1 MDKKIVLQDGV
12 TFSYDNDGVVR
23 DMSIHDGVEEVEL
36 YMDVAMEDTRK
47 CFPDVKKLIVG
58 SGVSMIDI
66 PNSLFP
72 NVRSVESMSTCF
84 QSGPYLV
91 RQFDLKNTFY
101 RDENDVIDLNNVY
114 AISAYA
120 FNGCKSLKI
129 KNTDVKSLKVKNTDV
144 FSNRSYTSIN
154 KNAFTGSG
162 LMAQPFVHG
171 VKMAGN
177 IVIAIDETADEV
189 VIPDETRNGI
199 IFLYGIPLHKIKK
212 MVIHSEHTLSRI
224 CRESGLPQNVVLK
237 TNEYVIPGDIVALTH
252 KSSGSSYIHHFSIE
266 SPDYKEVDGVIYTS
280 DMQSLV
286 SCSIDADDVTIPEG
300 VTQIVCHAF
309 SKSHLKSVRLP
320 DSLSD
325 IQRGAFEGCKMLE
338 KVDFGKG
345 LTDIGIDVFRG
356 CESLKSVV
364 LPPQI
369 KLIKQ
374 NAFMNSGLESIVL
387 NNGLEGINTCAF
399 FGTDIKRLCLPE
411 SIKNV
416 ETWFVNDTIESVSSP
431 IFHRN
436 IVSSISVPGSY
447 RKPDTCVKLEI
458 SGKYAYLPKCIKPGM
473 YREMQSRV
481 EAFFTDPTTE
491 SCTFWDCA
499 YSAKGKENLAFW
511 EYKEF
516 NDEYAK
522 AYIKKNSKRFI
533 KRLLDEGDEERAV
546 DFLKTGFVSK
556 ITLKTLLP
564 IAKEKE
570 QTTVQSYILEQMN
583 SRGIAKEN
591 LYL

>member
-1 MDKKIVLQDGV
+1 MDKKIVLQ
-12 TFSYDNDGVVR
+12 NGVVFTY
-23 DMSIHDGVEEVEL
+23 DSDDDSDIVHDLNIPDGVEEVEL
-36 YMDVAMEDTRK
+36 CMDVAMEDTQK

-58 SGVSMIDI
+58 KGVSMIDI

-91 RQFDLKNTFY
+91 RKFNLTNTFY

-114 AISAYA
+114 TISAYA
-120 FNGCKSLKI
+120 FNGCKSLK
-129 KNTDVKSLKVKNTDV
+129 VKSTNALLNYQSISKNV
-144 FSNRSYTSIN
+144 F
-154 KNAFTGSG
+154 AGSS
-162 LMAQPFVHG
+162 LMAQPFVNG

-189 VIPDETRNGI
+189 VIPDESSNRI
-199 IFLYGIPLHKIKK
+199 IFLYDIPLYKIKK

-237 TNEYVIPGDIVALTH
+237 TTERVIPGNIVTLAH
-252 KSSGSSYIHHFSIE
+252 KSSGSSFYIHHFSIE
-266 SPDYKEVDGVIYTS
+266 SPDYKEVDGIIYTS
-280 DMQSLV
+280 DMQSLI
-286 SCSIDADDVTIPEG
+286 SCSIDVDNVTIPEG
-300 VTQIVCHAF
+300 VTQIAYRAF
-309 SKSHLKSVRLP
+309 SRSHLKSVRLP
-320 DSLSD
+320 DSLSN
-325 IQRGAFEGCKMLE
+325 IQKGAFEGCKMLE

-345 LTDIGIDVFRG
+345 LTNIGIEVFRG
-356 CESLKSVV
+356 CENLKSVV

-387 NNGLEGINTCAF
+387 NNGLEGINTGSF
-399 FGTDIKRLCLPE
+399 SGTNIKRLCLPE
-411 SIKNV
+411 SIKDV
-416 ETWFVNDTIESVSSP
+416 EPWFVNDTIESVSSP

-436 IVSSISVPGSY
+436 IVSSISAVRGYYSKVVDAY
-447 RKPDTCVKLEI
+447 VKLEI

-481 EAFFTDPTTE
+481 ETFFTDPTTE

-499 YSAKGKENLAFW
+499 YSTKGKENLAFW

-522 AYIKKNSKRFI
+522 TYIKKNSKRFI
-533 KRLLDEGDEERAV
+533 KRLLDEGDEEKAV

-570 QTTVQSYILEQMN
+570 QTAVQSYILEQMN
-583 SRGIAKEN
+583 SKGIAKEN

>member
-23 DMSIHDGVEEVEL
+23 DMSILDGVEEVEL

-72 NVRSVESMSTCF
+72 HVRSVESMSKCF

-91 RQFDLKNTFY
+91 RKFDLKNAFY

-129 KNTDVKSLKVKNTDV
+129 KNADTLLSQDTLLGPQ
-144 FSNRSYTSIN
+144 FIA
-154 KNAFTGSG
+154 KNAFAGSAF
-162 LMAQPFVHG
+162 MEQPFTLG

-177 IVIAIDETADEV
+177 IVIAIDETADEIV
-189 VIPDETRNGI
+189 VPDENGNRI
-199 IFLYGIPLHKIKK
+199 IFLDGIPLYKIKK
-212 MVIHSEHTLSRI
+212 MVIHNEYTLSCI
-224 CRESGLPQNVVLK
+224 CYESGLPQNVVFK
-237 TNEYVIPGDIVALTH
+237 TNEYVIPGDIVDLAH
-252 KSSGSSYIHHFSIE
+252 KSSGASYVHHFSIE
-266 SPDYKEVDGVIYTS
+266 SPDYKEVDGIIYTS

-300 VTQIVCHAF
+300 VTQIACHAF
-309 SKSHLKSVRLP
+309 FKSHLKSVRLP
-320 DSLSD
+320 DSLSN
-325 IQRGAFEGCKMLE
+325 IQRGAFEDCKMLE

-356 CESLKSVV
+356 CKSLKSVV

-399 FGTDIKRLCLPE
+399 SGTDIKRLCLPE
-411 SIKNV
+411 SIKDV

-431 IFHRN
+431 ILHRN
-436 IVSSISVPGSY
+436 IVSSISVKGYYSKVTDLY
-447 RKPDTCVKLEI
+447 VKLEI

-481 EAFFTDPTTE
+481 EAFFTDSTTE

-499 YSAKGKENLAFW
+499 YSAKGKENLAFG

-516 NDEYAK
+516 NDAYAK

-556 ITLKTLLP
+556 VTLKTLLP

-583 SRGIAKEN
+583 SKGIAKEN

>member
-1 MDKKIVLQDGV
+1 MDKKIVLQNGV

-23 DMSIHDGVEEVEL
+23 DMSILDGVEEVEL

-91 RQFDLKNTFY
+91 RKFDLKNTFY

-129 KNTDVKSLKVKNTDV
+129 KNADTLLGPK
-144 FSNRSYTSIN
+144 FIA
-154 KNAFTGSG
+154 KNAFAGSAF
-162 LMAQPFVHG
+162 MEQPFTLG

-189 VIPDETRNGI
+189 VIPDENRNRI

-212 MVIHSEHTLSRI
+212 MVVHSEHTLSRI

-237 TNEYVIPGDIVALTH
+237 TTERVIPGDIVALAH

-266 SPDYKEVDGVIYTS
+266 SPDYKEVDGIIYTS
-280 DMQSLV
+280 DMQSLI
-286 SCSIDADDVTIPEG
+286 SCSIDVDDVTIPEG
-300 VTQIVCHAF
+300 VTQIAYHAF
-309 SKSHLKSVRLP
+309 YWSHLKSVRLP
-320 DSLSD
+320 DSLSN

-345 LTDIGIDVFRG
+345 LANIGIEVFRE

-364 LPPQI
+364 LSPQI
-369 KLIKQ
+369 KLIEQ

-399 FGTDIKRLCLPE
+399 SGTDIKRLCLPE
-411 SIKNV
+411 SIKDV
-416 ETWFVNDTIESVSSP
+416 GPWFVNDTIESVSSP
-431 IFHRN
+431 IFHKN

-458 SGKYAYLPKCIKPGM
+458 SEKYAYLPKRVKPSM

-481 EAFFTDPTTE
+481 ESFFTDPTTE

-499 YSAKGKENLAFW
+499 YSAREKENLAFL

-570 QTTVQSYILEQMN
+570 QTAVQSYILEQMN

>member
-1 MDKKIVLQDGV
+1 M

-23 DMSIHDGVEEVEL
+23 DMSILDGVEEVEL

-72 NVRSVESMSTCF
+72 HVRSVESMSKCF

-91 RQFDLKNTFY
+91 RKFDLKNAFY

-129 KNTDVKSLKVKNTDV
+129 KNADTLLSQDTLLGPQ
-144 FSNRSYTSIN
+144 FIA
-154 KNAFTGSG
+154 KNAFAGSAF
-162 LMAQPFVHG
+162 MEQPFTLG

-177 IVIAIDETADEV
+177 IVIAIDETADEIV
-189 VIPDETRNGI
+189 VPDENGNRI
-199 IFLYGIPLHKIKK
+199 IFLDGIPLYKIKK
-212 MVIHSEHTLSRI
+212 MVIHNEYTLSCI
-224 CRESGLPQNVVLK
+224 CYESGLPQNVVFK
-237 TNEYVIPGDIVALTH
+237 TNEYVIPGDIVDLAH
-252 KSSGSSYIHHFSIE
+252 KSSGASYVHHFSIE
-266 SPDYKEVDGVIYTS
+266 SPDYKEVDGIIYTS

-300 VTQIVCHAF
+300 VTQIACHAF
-309 SKSHLKSVRLP
+309 FKSHLKSVRLP
-320 DSLSD
+320 DSLSN
-325 IQRGAFEGCKMLE
+325 IQRGAFEDCKMLE

-356 CESLKSVV
+356 CKSLKSVV

-399 FGTDIKRLCLPE
+399 SGTDIKRLCLPE
-411 SIKNV
+411 SIKDV

-431 IFHRN
+431 ILHRN
-436 IVSSISVPGSY
+436 IVSSISVKGYYSKVTDLY
-447 RKPDTCVKLEI
+447 VKLEI

-481 EAFFTDPTTE
+481 EAFFTDSTTE

-499 YSAKGKENLAFW
+499 YSAKGKENLAFG

-516 NDEYAK
+516 NDAYAK

-533 KRLLDEGDEERAV
+533 KRLLDEGDEKRAV

-556 ITLKTLLP
+556 VTLKTLLP

-583 SRGIAKEN
+583 SKGIAKEN

>member
-12 TFSYDNDGVVR
+12 TFSYDNDGIVR
-23 DMSIHDGVEEVEL
+23 DMSILDGVEEVEL

-72 NVRSVESMSTCF
+72 NVRSVESMSTYF

-91 RQFDLKNTFY
+91 REFNLKNTFY

-129 KNTDVKSLKVKNTDV
+129 KNADTLLSQNTLLGPQ
-144 FSNRSYTSIN
+144 FIA
-154 KNAFTGSG
+154 KNAFAGSAF
-162 LMAQPFVHG
+162 MEQPFTLG

-177 IVIAIDETADEV
+177 IVIAIDETADEIV
-189 VIPDETRNGI
+189 VPDENGNRI
-199 IFLYGIPLHKIKK
+199 IFLDGIPLYKIKK
-212 MVIHSEHTLSRI
+212 MVIHNEYTLSCI
-224 CRESGLPQNVVLK
+224 CYESGLPQNVVFK
-237 TNEYVIPGDIVALTH
+237 TNEYVIPGDIVALAH
-252 KSSGSSYIHHFSIE
+252 KSSVASYIHHFSIE
-266 SPDYKEVDGVIYTS
+266 SPDYKEVDGIIYTS

-286 SCSIDADDVTIPEG
+286 SCSIDVDDVTIPEG
-300 VTQIVCHAF
+300 VTQIACHAF
-309 SKSHLKSVRLP
+309 FKSHLKSVRLP

-325 IQRGAFEGCKMLE
+325 IQRGAFEDCKMLE

-345 LTDIGIDVFRG
+345 LTDIGVDVFRG
-356 CESLKSVV
+356 CKSLKSVV

-369 KLIKQ
+369 KLIEQ

-399 FGTDIKRLCLPE
+399 SGTDIKRLCLPE

-431 IFHRN
+431 ILHRN
-436 IVSSISVPGSY
+436 IVSSISVKGYYSKVTDSY
-447 RKPDTCVKLEI
+447 VKLEI

-481 EAFFTDPTTE
+481 KAFFTDPTTE

-516 NDEYAK
+516 NDAYAK

-583 SRGIAKEN
+583 SKGIAKEN

>member
-23 DMSIHDGVEEVEL
+23 DMSILDGVEEVEL

-72 NVRSVESMSTCF
+72 NVRSVESMSKCF

-91 RQFDLKNTFY
+91 RKFDLKNAFY

-129 KNTDVKSLKVKNTDV
+129 KNADTLLSQDTLLGPQ
-144 FSNRSYTSIN
+144 FIA
-154 KNAFTGSG
+154 KNAFAGSAF
-162 LMAQPFVHG
+162 MEQPFTLG

-177 IVIAIDETADEV
+177 IVIAIDETADEIV
-189 VIPDETRNGI
+189 VPDENGNRI
-199 IFLYGIPLHKIKK
+199 IFLDGIPLYKIKK
-212 MVIHSEHTLSRI
+212 MVIHNEYTLSCI
-224 CRESGLPQNVVLK
+224 CYESGLPQNVVFK
-237 TNEYVIPGDIVALTH
+237 TNEYVIPGDVVALAH
-252 KSSGSSYIHHFSIE
+252 KSSGASYVHHFSIE
-266 SPDYKEVDGVIYTS
+266 SPDYKEVDGIIYTS

-300 VTQIVCHAF
+300 VTQIACHAF
-309 SKSHLKSVRLP
+309 FKSHLKSVRLP
-320 DSLSD
+320 DSLSN
-325 IQRGAFEGCKMLE
+325 IQRGAFENCKMLE

-356 CESLKSVV
+356 CKSLKSVV

-399 FGTDIKRLCLPE
+399 SGTDIKRLCLPE

-436 IVSSISVPGSY
+436 IVSSISVQGYYSKVTDSY
-447 RKPDTCVKLEI
+447 VKLEI

-516 NDEYAK
+516 NDAYAK

-533 KRLLDEGDEERAV
+533 KRLLDEGDEETAV

-556 ITLKTLLP
+556 VTLKTLLP

-583 SRGIAKEN
+583 SKGIAKEN

>member
-23 DMSIHDGVEEVEL
+23 DMSILDGVEEVEL

-72 NVRSVESMSTCF
+72 HVRSVESMSKCF

-91 RQFDLKNTFY
+91 RKFDLKNTFY

-129 KNTDVKSLKVKNTDV
+129 KNADTLLSQDTLLGPQ
-144 FSNRSYTSIN
+144 FIA
-154 KNAFTGSG
+154 KNAFTGSAF
-162 LMAQPFVHG
+162 MEQPFTLG

-177 IVIAIDETADEV
+177 IVIAIDETADEIV
-189 VIPDETRNGI
+189 VPDENGNRI
-199 IFLYGIPLHKIKK
+199 IFLDGIPLYKIKK
-212 MVIHSEHTLSRI
+212 MVIHNEYTLSCI
-224 CRESGLPQNVVLK
+224 CYESGLPQNVVLK
-237 TNEYVIPGDIVALTH
+237 TNEYVIPGDIVDLAH
-252 KSSGSSYIHHFSIE
+252 KSSGASYVHHFSIE
-266 SPDYKEVDGVIYTS
+266 SPNYKEVDGIIYTS

-300 VTQIVCHAF
+300 VTQIACHAF
-309 SKSHLKSVRLP
+309 FKSHLKSVRLP

-325 IQRGAFEGCKMLE
+325 IQRGAFEDCKMLE

-356 CESLKSVV
+356 CKSLKSVV

-399 FGTDIKRLCLPE
+399 SGTDIKRLCLPE
-411 SIKNV
+411 SIKDV

-436 IVSSISVPGSY
+436 IVSSISVQGYYSKVIDSY
-447 RKPDTCVKLEI
+447 VKLEI

-473 YREMQSRV
+473 YREMQARV

-499 YSAKGKENLAFW
+499 YSARGKENLAFW

-516 NDEYAK
+516 NDAYAK

-583 SRGIAKEN
+583 SKGIAKEN

>member
-1 MDKKIVLQDGV
+1 MDKKIVLQ
-12 TFSYDNDGVVR
+12 NGVVFTY
-23 DMSIHDGVEEVEL
+23 DSDDGSDIVHDINIPDGVEEVEL
-36 YMDVAMEDTRK
+36 CMDVAMEDTQK
-47 CFPDVKKLIVG
+47 CFPDVKKLIVRK
-58 SGVSMIDI
+58 GVSMIDI

-72 NVRSVESMSTCF
+72 NVRSVESMGTCF

-91 RQFDLKNTFY
+91 RKFDLKNTFY
-101 RDENDVIDLNNVY
+101 RDENDVIDLKNVY
-114 AISAYA
+114 TISAYA

-129 KNTDVKSLKVKNTDV
+129 KNTDALS
-144 FSNRSYTSIN
+144 SCMSYMSIN
-154 KNAFTGSG
+154 KNIFAGSG
-162 LMAQPFVHG
+162 LMAQPFVNG

-189 VIPDETRNGI
+189 VIPDKNRNRI

-212 MVIHSEHTLSRI
+212 MVVHNEYTLSCI
-224 CRESGLPQNVVLK
+224 CYESGLPQNVVFK
-237 TNEYVIPGDIVALTH
+237 TNEYVIPGDIVDLAH
-252 KSSGSSYIHHFSIE
+252 KSSGASYVHHFSIE
-266 SPDYKEVDGVIYTS
+266 SPDYKEVDGIIYTS

-300 VTQIVCHAF
+300 VTQIACHAF
-309 SKSHLKSVRLP
+309 FKSHLKSVRLP

-345 LTDIGIDVFRG
+345 LTDIGIEAFRG

-399 FGTDIKRLCLPE
+399 SGTNIKRLCLPE
-411 SIKNV
+411 SIKDV
-416 ETWFVNDTIESVSSP
+416 EPWFVNGTIESVSSP

-436 IVSSISVPGSY
+436 IVSSISVRGYYSKVVDSY
-447 RKPDTCVKLEI
+447 VKLEI

-499 YSAKGKENLAFW
+499 YSAGGKENLAFW

-533 KRLLDEGDEERAV
+533 KRLLDEGDEEKAV

-570 QTTVQSYILEQMN
+570 QTAVQSYILEQMN
-583 SRGIAKEN
+583 SKGIAKEN

>member
-1 MDKKIVLQDGV
+1 M
-12 TFSYDNDGVVR
+12 SY
-23 DMSIHDGVEEVEL
+23 M
-36 YMDVAMEDTRK
+36 
-47 CFPDVKKLIVG
+47 
-58 SGVSMIDI
+58 
-66 PNSLFP
+66 
-72 NVRSVESMSTCF
+72 
-84 QSGPYLV
+84 
-91 RQFDLKNTFY
+91 
-101 RDENDVIDLNNVY
+101 
-114 AISAYA
+114 
-120 FNGCKSLKI
+120 
-129 KNTDVKSLKVKNTDV
+129 
-144 FSNRSYTSIN
+144 SIN
-154 KNAFTGSG
+154 KNIFADSG
-162 LMAQPFVHG
+162 LMAQPFVNG

-189 VIPDETRNGI
+189 VIPDKNRNRI

-212 MVIHSEHTLSRI
+212 MVVHNEYTLSCI
-224 CRESGLPQNVVLK
+224 CYESGLPQNVVFK
-237 TNEYVIPGDIVALTH
+237 TNEYVIPGDIVDLAH
-252 KSSGSSYIHHFSIE
+252 KSSGASYVHHFSIE
-266 SPDYKEVDGVIYTS
+266 SPDYKEVDGIIYTS

-300 VTQIVCHAF
+300 VTQIACHAF
-309 SKSHLKSVRLP
+309 FKSHLKSVRLP

-325 IQRGAFEGCKMLE
+325 IQKGAFEDCKMLE

-356 CESLKSVV
+356 CKSLKSVV

-399 FGTDIKRLCLPE
+399 SGTDIKRLCLPE

-431 IFHRN
+431 IFHKS
-436 IVSSISVPGSY
+436 IVSSISVQGYYSKVTDSY
-447 RKPDTCVKLEI
+447 VKLEI

-491 SCTFWDCA
+491 FCTFWDCA

-516 NDEYAK
+516 NDAYAK

-533 KRLLDEGDEERAV
+533 KRLLDEGDEKRAV

-556 ITLKTLLP
+556 VTLKTLLP

-583 SRGIAKEN
+583 SKGIAKEN

>member
-1 MDKKIVLQDGV
+1 M

-23 DMSIHDGVEEVEL
+23 DMSILDGVEEVEL

-72 NVRSVESMSTCF
+72 HVRSVESMSKCF

-91 RQFDLKNTFY
+91 RKFDLKNAFY

-129 KNTDVKSLKVKNTDV
+129 KNADTLLSQDTLLGPQ
-144 FSNRSYTSIN
+144 FIA
-154 KNAFTGSG
+154 KNAFAGSAF
-162 LMAQPFVHG
+162 MEQPFTLG

-177 IVIAIDETADEV
+177 IVIAIDETADEIV
-189 VIPDETRNGI
+189 VPDENGNRI
-199 IFLYGIPLHKIKK
+199 IFLDGIPLYKIKK
-212 MVIHSEHTLSRI
+212 MVIHNEYTLSCI
-224 CRESGLPQNVVLK
+224 CYESGLPQNVVFK
-237 TNEYVIPGDIVALTH
+237 TNEYVIPGDIVDLAH
-252 KSSGSSYIHHFSIE
+252 KSSGASYVHHFSIE
-266 SPDYKEVDGVIYTS
+266 SPDYKEVDGIIYTS

-300 VTQIVCHAF
+300 VTQIACHAF
-309 SKSHLKSVRLP
+309 FKSHLKSVRLP
-320 DSLSD
+320 NSLSN
-325 IQRGAFEGCKMLE
+325 IQRGAFEDCKMLE

-356 CESLKSVV
+356 CKSLKSVV

-399 FGTDIKRLCLPE
+399 SGTDIKRLCLPE
-411 SIKNV
+411 SIKDV

-431 IFHRN
+431 ILHRN
-436 IVSSISVPGSY
+436 IVSSISVKGYYSKVTDLY
-447 RKPDTCVKLEI
+447 VKLEI

-481 EAFFTDPTTE
+481 EAFFTDSTTE

-499 YSAKGKENLAFW
+499 YSAKGKENLAFG

-516 NDEYAK
+516 NDAYAK

-556 ITLKTLLP
+556 VTLKTLLP

-583 SRGIAKEN
+583 SKGIAKEN

>member
-12 TFSYDNDGVVR
+12 TFSYDNDGIVR
-23 DMSIHDGVEEVEL
+23 DMSILDGVEEVEL

-72 NVRSVESMSTCF
+72 HVRSVESMSTCF

-91 RQFDLKNTFY
+91 RKFDLKNTFY
-101 RDENDVIDLNNVY
+101 RDENDVIDLKNVY
-114 AISAYA
+114 TISAYA

-129 KNTDVKSLKVKNTDV
+129 KNTDALS
-144 FSNRSYTSIN
+144 SCMSYMSIN
-154 KNAFTGSG
+154 KNIFAGSG
-162 LMAQPFVHG
+162 LMAQPFVNG

-189 VIPDETRNGI
+189 VIPDKNRNRI

-212 MVIHSEHTLSRI
+212 MVVHNEYTLSCI
-224 CRESGLPQNVVLK
+224 CYESGLPQNVVFK
-237 TNEYVIPGDIVALTH
+237 TNEYVIPGDIVDLAH
-252 KSSGSSYIHHFSIE
+252 KSSGASYVHHFSIE
-266 SPDYKEVDGVIYTS
+266 SPDYKEVDGIIYTS

-300 VTQIVCHAF
+300 VTQIACHAF
-309 SKSHLKSVRLP
+309 FKSHLKSVRLP

-325 IQRGAFEGCKMLE
+325 IQKGAFEDCKMLE

-345 LTDIGIDVFRG
+345 LTDIGVDVFRG
-356 CESLKSVV
+356 CKSLKSVV

-399 FGTDIKRLCLPE
+399 SGTDIKRLCLPE
-411 SIKNV
+411 SIKDV
-416 ETWFVNDTIESVSSP
+416 GPWFVNDTIESVSSP
-431 IFHRN
+431 IFHKN

-458 SGKYAYLPKCIKPGM
+458 SEKYAYLPKRVKPSM

-481 EAFFTDPTTE
+481 ESFFTDPTTE

-499 YSAKGKENLAFW
+499 YSAREKENLAFL

-570 QTTVQSYILEQMN
+570 QTAVQSYILEQMN

>member
-36 YMDVAMEDTRK
+36 CMDVAMEDTQK

-58 SGVSMIDI
+58 NGVSMIDI

-72 NVRSVESMSTCF
+72 NVKSVESMSTCF

-91 RQFDLKNTFY
+91 REFDLKNTFY

-114 AISAYA
+114 TISAYA
-120 FNGCKSLKI
+120 FNGCKSLK
-129 KNTDVKSLKVKNTDV
+129 VKNTNALLNYRPI
-144 FSNRSYTSIN
+144 S
-154 KNAFTGSG
+154 KNAFAGSG
-162 LMAQPFVHG
+162 LMAQPFVNG

-189 VIPDETRNGI
+189 VIPDENGNRI
-199 IFLYGIPLHKIKK
+199 IFLCSIPLRKIKN
-212 MVIHSEHTLSRI
+212 MVIHSEHTLSRTYY
-224 CRESGLPQNVVLK
+224 ESGLPQNVVLK
-237 TNEYVIPGDIVALTH
+237 TSERVIPGDIVTLAH
-252 KSSGSSYIHHFSIE
+252 KSSGLSSYIHHFSIE
-266 SPDYKEVDGVIYTS
+266 SPDYKEVDGIIYTS
-280 DMQSLV
+280 DMQSLI
-286 SCSIDADDVTIPEG
+286 SCSIDVDNVTIPEG
-300 VTQIVCHAF
+300 VTQIAYHAF
-309 SKSHLKSVRLP
+309 YRSHLKSVKLP
-320 DSLSD
+320 DSLNN

-338 KVDFGKG
+338 KVNFGKG
-345 LTDIGIDVFRG
+345 LTDIGIEAFRG

-399 FGTDIKRLCLPE
+399 SGTNIKRLCLPE
-411 SIKNV
+411 SIKDV
-416 ETWFVNDTIESVSSP
+416 EPWFVNGTIESVSSP

-436 IVSSISVPGSY
+436 IVSSISVRGYYSKVVDSY
-447 RKPDTCVKLEI
+447 VKLEI

-473 YREMQSRV
+473 YREMQARV

-499 YSAKGKENLAFW
+499 YSVGGKENLAFR

-533 KRLLDEGDEERAV
+533 KRLLDEGDEEKAV

-570 QTTVQSYILEQMN
+570 QTAVQSYILEQMN
-583 SRGIAKEN
+583 SKGIAKEN

>member
-23 DMSIHDGVEEVEL
+23 DMSILDGVEEVEL

-72 NVRSVESMSTCF
+72 HVRSVESMSKCF

-91 RQFDLKNTFY
+91 REFNLKNTFY

-129 KNTDVKSLKVKNTDV
+129 KNADTLLSQNTLLGPQ
-144 FSNRSYTSIN
+144 FIA
-154 KNAFTGSG
+154 KNAFAGSAF
-162 LMAQPFVHG
+162 MEQPFTLG

-177 IVIAIDETADEV
+177 IVIAIDETADEIV
-189 VIPDETRNGI
+189 VPDENGNRI
-199 IFLYGIPLHKIKK
+199 IFLDGIPLYKIKK
-212 MVIHSEHTLSRI
+212 MVIHNEYTLSCI
-224 CRESGLPQNVVLK
+224 CYESGLPQNVVFK
-237 TNEYVIPGDIVALTH
+237 TNEYVIPGDIVDLAH
-252 KSSGSSYIHHFSIE
+252 KSSGASYVHHFSIE
-266 SPDYKEVDGVIYTS
+266 SPNYKEVDGIIYTS

-300 VTQIVCHAF
+300 VTQIACHAF
-309 SKSHLKSVRLP
+309 FKSHLKSVRLP

-325 IQRGAFEGCKMLE
+325 IQRGAFEDCKMLE

-356 CESLKSVV
+356 CKSLKSVV

-399 FGTDIKRLCLPE
+399 SGTDIKRLCLPE
-411 SIKNV
+411 
-416 ETWFVNDTIESVSSP
+416 
-431 IFHRN
+431 
-436 IVSSISVPGSY
+436 
-447 RKPDTCVKLEI
+447 
-458 SGKYAYLPKCIKPGM
+458 
-473 YREMQSRV
+473 
-481 EAFFTDPTTE
+481 
-491 SCTFWDCA
+491 
-499 YSAKGKENLAFW
+499 
-511 EYKEF
+511 
-516 NDEYAK
+516 
-522 AYIKKNSKRFI
+522 
-533 KRLLDEGDEERAV
+533 
-546 DFLKTGFVSK
+546 
-556 ITLKTLLP
+556 
-564 IAKEKE
+564 
-570 QTTVQSYILEQMN
+570 
-583 SRGIAKEN
+583 
-591 LYL
+591 

>member
-1 MDKKIVLQDGV
+1 M

-23 DMSIHDGVEEVEL
+23 DMSILDGVEEVEL

-72 NVRSVESMSTCF
+72 HVRSVESMSKCF

-91 RQFDLKNTFY
+91 RKFDLKNAFY

-129 KNTDVKSLKVKNTDV
+129 KNADTLLSQDTLLGPQ
-144 FSNRSYTSIN
+144 FIA
-154 KNAFTGSG
+154 KNAFAGSAF
-162 LMAQPFVHG
+162 MEQPFTLG

-177 IVIAIDETADEV
+177 IVIAIDETADEIV
-189 VIPDETRNGI
+189 VPDENGNRI
-199 IFLYGIPLHKIKK
+199 IFLDGIPLYKIKK
-212 MVIHSEHTLSRI
+212 MVIHNEYTLSCI
-224 CRESGLPQNVVLK
+224 CYESGLPQNVVFK
-237 TNEYVIPGDIVALTH
+237 TNEYVIPGDIVDLAH
-252 KSSGSSYIHHFSIE
+252 KSSGASYVHHFSIE
-266 SPDYKEVDGVIYTS
+266 SPDYKEVDGIIYTS

-300 VTQIVCHAF
+300 VTQIACHAF
-309 SKSHLKSVRLP
+309 FKSHLKSVRLP
-320 DSLSD
+320 DSLSN
-325 IQRGAFEGCKMLE
+325 IQRGAFEDCKMLE

-356 CESLKSVV
+356 CKSLKSVV

-399 FGTDIKRLCLPE
+399 SGTDIKRLCLPE
-411 SIKNV
+411 SIKDV

-431 IFHRN
+431 ILHRN
-436 IVSSISVPGSY
+436 IVSSILVKGYYSKVTDLY
-447 RKPDTCVKLEI
+447 VKLEI

-481 EAFFTDPTTE
+481 EAFFTDSTTE

-499 YSAKGKENLAFW
+499 YSAKGKENLAFG

-516 NDEYAK
+516 NDAYAK

-556 ITLKTLLP
+556 VTLKTLLP

-583 SRGIAKEN
+583 SKGIAKEN

>member
-1 MDKKIVLQDGV
+1 M

-23 DMSIHDGVEEVEL
+23 DMSILDGVEEVEL

-72 NVRSVESMSTCF
+72 HVRSVESMSKCF

-91 RQFDLKNTFY
+91 RKFDLKNAFY

-129 KNTDVKSLKVKNTDV
+129 KNADTLLSQDTLLGPQ
-144 FSNRSYTSIN
+144 FIA
-154 KNAFTGSG
+154 KNAFAGSAF
-162 LMAQPFVHG
+162 MEQPFTLG

-177 IVIAIDETADEV
+177 IVIAIDETADEIV
-189 VIPDETRNGI
+189 VPDENGNRI
-199 IFLYGIPLHKIKK
+199 IFLDGIPLYKIKK
-212 MVIHSEHTLSRI
+212 MVIHNEYTLSCI
-224 CRESGLPQNVVLK
+224 CYESGLPQNVVFK
-237 TNEYVIPGDIVALTH
+237 TNEYVIPGDIVDLAH
-252 KSSGSSYIHHFSIE
+252 KSSGASYVHHFSIE
-266 SPDYKEVDGVIYTS
+266 SPDYKEVDGIIYTS

-300 VTQIVCHAF
+300 VTQIACHAF
-309 SKSHLKSVRLP
+309 FKSHLKSVRLP
-320 DSLSD
+320 DSLSN
-325 IQRGAFEGCKMLE
+325 IQRGAFEDCKMLE

-356 CESLKSVV
+356 CKSLKSVV

-399 FGTDIKRLCLPE
+399 SGTDIKRLCLPE
-411 SIKNV
+411 SIKDV

-431 IFHRN
+431 ILHRN
-436 IVSSISVPGSY
+436 IVSSISVKGYYSKVTDLY
-447 RKPDTCVKLEI
+447 VKLEI

-481 EAFFTDPTTE
+481 EAFFTDSTTE

-499 YSAKGKENLAFW
+499 YSAKGKENLAFG

-516 NDEYAK
+516 NDAYAK

-556 ITLKTLLP
+556 VTLKTLLP

-583 SRGIAKEN
+583 SKGIAKEN

>member
-1 MDKKIVLQDGV
+1 MDKKIVLQNGV

-23 DMSIHDGVEEVEL
+23 DMSILDGVEEVEL

-91 RQFDLKNTFY
+91 RKFDLKNTFY

-129 KNTDVKSLKVKNTDV
+129 KNADTLLGPQ
-144 FSNRSYTSIN
+144 FIA
-154 KNAFTGSG
+154 KNAFAGSAF
-162 LMAQPFVHG
+162 MEQPFTLG

-189 VIPDETRNGI
+189 VIPDENRNRI

-212 MVIHSEHTLSRI
+212 MVVHSEHTLSRI

-237 TNEYVIPGDIVALTH
+237 TTERVIPGDIVALAH

-266 SPDYKEVDGVIYTS
+266 SPDYKEVDGIIYTS
-280 DMQSLV
+280 DMQSLI
-286 SCSIDADDVTIPEG
+286 SCSIDVDDVTIPEG
-300 VTQIVCHAF
+300 VTQIACHAF
-309 SKSHLKSVRLP
+309 FKSHLKSVRIP

-325 IQRGAFEGCKMLE
+325 IQRGAFEDCKMLE

-345 LTDIGIDVFRG
+345 LTDIGVDVFRG
-356 CESLKSVV
+356 CKSLKSVV

-369 KLIKQ
+369 KLIEQ

-387 NNGLEGINTCAF
+387 NNGLEGINTCALS
-399 FGTDIKRLCLPE
+399 GTDIKRLCLPE

-431 IFHRN
+431 ILHRN

-458 SGKYAYLPKCIKPGM
+458 SEKYAYLPKRVKPSM

-481 EAFFTDPTTE
+481 ESFFTDPTTE

-499 YSAKGKENLAFW
+499 YSAREKENLAFL

-556 ITLKTLLP
+556 VTLKTLLP

-583 SRGIAKEN
+583 SKGIAKEN

>member
-23 DMSIHDGVEEVEL
+23 DMSILDGVEEVEL

-72 NVRSVESMSTCF
+72 HVRSVESMSTYF

-91 RQFDLKNTFY
+91 QGFNLKNTFY
-101 RDENDVIDLNNVY
+101 RDENDVIDLNNVH

-129 KNTDVKSLKVKNTDV
+129 KNTGTLLGPQ
-144 FSNRSYTSIN
+144 FIA
-154 KNAFTGSG
+154 KNAFACSAF
-162 LMAQPFVHG
+162 MEQPFTLG

-177 IVIAIDETADEV
+177 IVIAIDETADEIV
-189 VIPDETRNGI
+189 VPDENGNRI
-199 IFLYGIPLHKIKK
+199 IFLDGIPLYKIKK
-212 MVIHSEHTLSRI
+212 MVIHNKYTLFHI
-224 CRESGLPQNVVLK
+224 CYESGLPQNVVFK

-252 KSSGSSYIHHFSIE
+252 KSSGASYVHHFSIE
-266 SPDYKEVDGVIYTS
+266 SPDYKEVDGIIYTS

-300 VTQIVCHAF
+300 VTQIAYHAF
-309 SKSHLKSVRLP
+309 YWSHLKSVRLP
-320 DSLSD
+320 DSLSN

-345 LTDIGIDVFRG
+345 LANIGIEVFRE

-364 LPPQI
+364 LSPQI
-369 KLIKQ
+369 KLIEQ

-399 FGTDIKRLCLPE
+399 SGTDIKRLCLPE
-411 SIKNV
+411 SIKDV
-416 ETWFVNDTIESVSSP
+416 GPWFVNDTIESVSSP
-431 IFHRN
+431 IFHKN

-458 SGKYAYLPKCIKPGM
+458 SEKYAYLPKRVKPSM

-481 EAFFTDPTTE
+481 ESFFTDPTTE

-499 YSAKGKENLAFW
+499 YSAREKENLAFL

-546 DFLKTGFVSK
+546 DFLKTGFVPK

-570 QTTVQSYILEQMN
+570 QTAVQSYILEQMN

>member
-23 DMSIHDGVEEVEL
+23 DMSILDGVEEVEL

-91 RQFDLKNTFY
+91 RKFDLKNTFY
-101 RDENDVIDLNNVY
+101 RDENDVIDLKNVY
-114 AISAYA
+114 TISAYA

-129 KNTDVKSLKVKNTDV
+129 KNTDALS
-144 FSNRSYTSIN
+144 SCMSYMSIN
-154 KNAFTGSG
+154 KNIFAGSG
-162 LMAQPFVHG
+162 LMAQPFVNG

-189 VIPDETRNGI
+189 VIPDKNRNRI

-212 MVIHSEHTLSRI
+212 MVVHNEYTLSCI
-224 CRESGLPQNVVLK
+224 CYESGLPQNVVFK
-237 TNEYVIPGDIVALTH
+237 TNEYVIPGDIVDLAH
-252 KSSGSSYIHHFSIE
+252 KSSGASYVHHFSIE
-266 SPDYKEVDGVIYTS
+266 SPDYKEVDGIIYTS

-300 VTQIVCHAF
+300 VTLIACHAF
-309 SKSHLKSVRLP
+309 FKSHLKSVRLP

-325 IQRGAFEGCKMLE
+325 IQKGAFEDCKMLE

-356 CESLKSVV
+356 CKSLKSVV

-399 FGTDIKRLCLPE
+399 SGTDIKRLCLPE

-431 IFHRN
+431 IFHKS
-436 IVSSISVPGSY
+436 IVSSISVQGYYSKVTDSY
-447 RKPDTCVKLEI
+447 VKLEI

-491 SCTFWDCA
+491 FCTFWDCA

-516 NDEYAK
+516 NDAYAK

-556 ITLKTLLP
+556 VTLKTLLP

-583 SRGIAKEN
+583 SKGIAKEN

>member
-1 MDKKIVLQDGV
+1 
-12 TFSYDNDGVVR
+12 
-23 DMSIHDGVEEVEL
+23 
-36 YMDVAMEDTRK
+36 
-47 CFPDVKKLIVG
+47 
-58 SGVSMIDI
+58 
-66 PNSLFP
+66 
-72 NVRSVESMSTCF
+72 
-84 QSGPYLV
+84 
-91 RQFDLKNTFY
+91 
-101 RDENDVIDLNNVY
+101 
-114 AISAYA
+114 
-120 FNGCKSLKI
+120 
-129 KNTDVKSLKVKNTDV
+129 
-144 FSNRSYTSIN
+144 
-154 KNAFTGSG
+154 
-162 LMAQPFVHG
+162 
-171 VKMAGN
+171 
-177 IVIAIDETADEV
+177 
-189 VIPDETRNGI
+189 
-199 IFLYGIPLHKIKK
+199 
-212 MVIHSEHTLSRI
+212 
-224 CRESGLPQNVVLK
+224 
-237 TNEYVIPGDIVALTH
+237 
-252 KSSGSSYIHHFSIE
+252 
-266 SPDYKEVDGVIYTS
+266 
-280 DMQSLV
+280 
-286 SCSIDADDVTIPEG
+286 
-300 VTQIVCHAF
+300 
-309 SKSHLKSVRLP
+309 
-320 DSLSD
+320 
-325 IQRGAFEGCKMLE
+325 MLE

>member
-58 SGVSMIDI
+58 SGVSMIEI

-72 NVRSVESMSTCF
+72 NVRSVESMSTYF

-91 RQFDLKNTFY
+91 QGFNLKNTFY
-101 RDENDVIDLNNVY
+101 RDENDVIDLNNVH

-129 KNTDVKSLKVKNTDV
+129 KNAGTLLGPQ
-144 FSNRSYTSIN
+144 FIA
-154 KNAFTGSG
+154 KNAFACSAF
-162 LMAQPFVHG
+162 MEQPFTLG

-177 IVIAIDETADEV
+177 IVIAIDETADEIV
-189 VIPDETRNGI
+189 VPDENGNRI
-199 IFLYGIPLHKIKK
+199 IFLDGIPLYKIKK
-212 MVIHSEHTLSRI
+212 MVIHNKYTLFHI
-224 CRESGLPQNVVLK
+224 CYESGLPQNVVFK

-252 KSSGSSYIHHFSIE
+252 KSSGASYVHHISIE
-266 SPDYKEVDGVIYTS
+266 SPDYKEVDGIIYTS

-300 VTQIVCHAF
+300 VTQIACHAF
-309 SKSHLKSVRLP
+309 FKSHLKSVRLP

-325 IQRGAFEGCKMLE
+325 MQRGAFEDCKMLE

-356 CESLKSVV
+356 CKSLKSVV

-399 FGTDIKRLCLPE
+399 SGTDIKRLCLPE

-431 IFHRN
+431 ILHRN
-436 IVSSISVPGSY
+436 IVSSISVKGYYSKVTDSY
-447 RKPDTCVKLEI
+447 VKLEI

-583 SRGIAKEN
+583 SKGIAKEN

>member
-23 DMSIHDGVEEVEL
+23 DMNILDGVEEVEL

-72 NVRSVESMSTCF
+72 HVRSVESMSTYF

-91 RQFDLKNTFY
+91 QGFNLKNTFY
-101 RDENDVIDLNNVY
+101 RDENDVIDLNNVH

-129 KNTDVKSLKVKNTDV
+129 KNAGTLLGPQ
-144 FSNRSYTSIN
+144 FIA
-154 KNAFTGSG
+154 KNAFACSAF
-162 LMAQPFVHG
+162 MEQPFTLG

-177 IVIAIDETADEV
+177 IVIAIDETADEIV
-189 VIPDETRNGI
+189 VPDENGNRI
-199 IFLYGIPLHKIKK
+199 IFLDGIPLYKIKK
-212 MVIHSEHTLSRI
+212 MVIHNKYTLFHI
-224 CRESGLPQNVVLK
+224 CYESGLPQNVVFK

-252 KSSGSSYIHHFSIE
+252 KSSGASYVHHFSIE
-266 SPDYKEVDGVIYTS
+266 SPDYKEVDGIIYTS

-300 VTQIVCHAF
+300 VTQIACHAF
-309 SKSHLKSVRLP
+309 FKSHLKSVRLP

-325 IQRGAFEGCKMLE
+325 IQRGAFEDCKMLE

-345 LTDIGIDVFRG
+345 LTDIGVDVFRG
-356 CESLKSVV
+356 CKSLKSVV

-387 NNGLEGINTCAF
+387 NNGLESINTCAF
-399 FGTDIKRLCLPE
+399 SGTDIKRLCLPE
-411 SIKNV
+411 SIKDV

-431 IFHRN
+431 ILHRN
-436 IVSSISVPGSY
+436 IVSSISAKGYYSKVTDSY
-447 RKPDTCVKLEI
+447 VKLEI

-481 EAFFTDPTTE
+481 EAFFTDTTTE
-491 SCTFWDCA
+491 SCTLWDCA

-583 SRGIAKEN
+583 SKGIAKEN

>member
-23 DMSIHDGVEEVEL
+23 DMSILDGVEEVEL

-72 NVRSVESMSTCF
+72 NVRSVESMSTYF

-91 RQFDLKNTFY
+91 QGFNLKNTFY
-101 RDENDVIDLNNVY
+101 RDENDVIDLNNVH

-129 KNTDVKSLKVKNTDV
+129 KNAGTLLGPQ
-144 FSNRSYTSIN
+144 FIA
-154 KNAFTGSG
+154 KNAFACSAF
-162 LMAQPFVHG
+162 MEQPFTLG

-177 IVIAIDETADEV
+177 IVIAIDETADEIV
-189 VIPDETRNGI
+189 VPDENGNRI
-199 IFLYGIPLHKIKK
+199 IFLDGIPLYKIKK
-212 MVIHSEHTLSRI
+212 MVIHNKYTLFHI
-224 CRESGLPQNVVLK
+224 CYESGLPQNVVFK

-252 KSSGSSYIHHFSIE
+252 KSSGASYVHHFSIE
-266 SPDYKEVDGVIYTS
+266 SPDYKEVDGIIYTS

-300 VTQIVCHAF
+300 VTQIACHAF
-309 SKSHLKSVRLP
+309 FKSHLKSVRLP
-320 DSLSD
+320 DSLND
-325 IQRGAFEGCKMLE
+325 IQRGAFEDCKMLE

-356 CESLKSVV
+356 CKSLKSVV

-399 FGTDIKRLCLPE
+399 SGTDIKRLCLPE
-411 SIKNV
+411 SIKDV

-436 IVSSISVPGSY
+436 IVSSISVQGYYSKVIDSY
-447 RKPDTCVKLEI
+447 VKLEI

-499 YSAKGKENLAFW
+499 YSARGKENLAFW

-516 NDEYAK
+516 NDAYAK
-522 AYIKKNSKRFI
+522 VYIKKNSKRFI

-556 ITLKTLLP
+556 VTLKTLLP

-583 SRGIAKEN
+583 SKGIAKEN

>member
-23 DMSIHDGVEEVEL
+23 DMSILDGVEEVEL

-47 CFPDVKKLIVG
+47 YFPDVKKLIVG

-91 RQFDLKNTFY
+91 RKCDLKNTFY

-129 KNTDVKSLKVKNTDV
+129 KNADTLLGPQLIDKNS
-144 FSNRSYTSIN
+144 F
-154 KNAFTGSG
+154 AGSG
-162 LMAQPFVHG
+162 LMAQPFVNG

-177 IVIAIDETADEV
+177 IVIAIDETADEIV
-189 VIPDETRNGI
+189 VPDENGNRI
-199 IFLYGIPLHKIKK
+199 IFLYGIPLYKIKK
-212 MVIHSEHTLSRI
+212 MIIHNEYTLSCI
-224 CRESGLPQNVVLK
+224 CYESGLPQNVVLK
-237 TNEYVIPGDIVALTH
+237 TNEYVIPGDIVALAH
-252 KSSGSSYIHHFSIE
+252 KSSGASYVHHFSIE
-266 SPDYKEVDGVIYTS
+266 SPDYKEVDGIIYTS

-286 SCSIDADDVTIPEG
+286 SCSIDTDDVTIPEG
-300 VTQIVCHAF
+300 VTQIACHAF
-309 SKSHLKSVRLP
+309 FKSHLKSVRFP
-320 DSLSD
+320 DSLSN

>member
-72 NVRSVESMSTCF
+72 NVRSVESMSTYF
-84 QSGPYLV
+84 QSGPYIV
-91 RQFDLKNTFY
+91 REFDLKNTFY

-114 AISAYA
+114 TISAYA

-300 VTQIVCHAF
+300 VIAMHF
-309 SKSHLKSVRLP
+309 P
-320 DSLSD
+320 
-325 IQRGAFEGCKMLE
+325 
-338 KVDFGKG
+338 
-345 LTDIGIDVFRG
+345 
-356 CESLKSVV
+356 
-364 LPPQI
+364 
-369 KLIKQ
+369 
-374 NAFMNSGLESIVL
+374 
-387 NNGLEGINTCAF
+387 
-399 FGTDIKRLCLPE
+399 
-411 SIKNV
+411 
-416 ETWFVNDTIESVSSP
+416 
-431 IFHRN
+431 
-436 IVSSISVPGSY
+436 
-447 RKPDTCVKLEI
+447 
-458 SGKYAYLPKCIKPGM
+458 
-473 YREMQSRV
+473 SR
-481 EAFFTDPTTE
+481 
-491 SCTFWDCA
+491 
-499 YSAKGKENLAFW
+499 
-511 EYKEF
+511 
-516 NDEYAK
+516 
-522 AYIKKNSKRFI
+522 I
-533 KRLLDEGDEERAV
+533 
-546 DFLKTGFVSK
+546 
-556 ITLKTLLP
+556 
-564 IAKEKE
+564 
-570 QTTVQSYILEQMN
+570 
-583 SRGIAKEN
+583 
-591 LYL
+591 

>member
-1 MDKKIVLQDGV
+1 MDKKIVLQ
-12 TFSYDNDGVVR
+12 NGVVFTY
-23 DMSIHDGVEEVEL
+23 DSDDGSDIVHDLNIPDGVEEVEL
-36 YMDVAMEDTRK
+36 CMDVAMEDTQK
-47 CFPDVKKLIVG
+47 CFPDVKKLIVRK
-58 SGVSMIDI
+58 GVSMIDI

-91 RQFDLKNTFY
+91 REFDLKNTFY

-114 AISAYA
+114 TISAYA
-120 FNGCKSLKI
+120 FNGCKSLK
-129 KNTDVKSLKVKNTDV
+129 VKNT
-144 FSNRSYTSIN
+144 NALLNYRSIS
-154 KNAFTGSG
+154 KNAFAGSG
-162 LMAQPFVHG
+162 LMAQPFVNG

-189 VIPDETRNGI
+189 VIPDENRNRV
-199 IFLYGIPLHKIKK
+199 IFLYDIPLYKIKK

-224 CRESGLPQNVVLK
+224 CRESGLPQDVVLK
-237 TNEYVIPGDIVALTH
+237 TAERVIPGDIVVLAH

-266 SPDYKEVDGVIYTS
+266 SPDYKEVDGIIYTS

-286 SCSIDADDVTIPEG
+286 SCSIDADNVTIPEG
-300 VTQIVCHAF
+300 VTQIAYHAF
-309 SKSHLKSVRLP
+309 SRSHLKSVRLP
-320 DSLSD
+320 DSLNN

-345 LTDIGIDVFRG
+345 LTDIGIEAFRG
-356 CESLKSVV
+356 CENLKSVV

-387 NNGLEGINTCAF
+387 NNGLEGINTGSF
-399 FGTDIKRLCLPE
+399 SGTNIKRLRLPE
-411 SIKNV
+411 SIKDV
-416 ETWFVNDTIESVSSP
+416 EPWFVNDTIESVSSP

-436 IVSSISVPGSY
+436 IVSSISAVRGYYSKVVDAY
-447 RKPDTCVKLEI
+447 VKLEI

-499 YSAKGKENLAFW
+499 YSTKGKENLAFW

-556 ITLKTLLP
+556 VTLKTLLP

-583 SRGIAKEN
+583 SKGIAKEN

>member
-1 MDKKIVLQDGV
+1 
-12 TFSYDNDGVVR
+12 
-23 DMSIHDGVEEVEL
+23 
-36 YMDVAMEDTRK
+36 
-47 CFPDVKKLIVG
+47 
-58 SGVSMIDI
+58 
-66 PNSLFP
+66 
-72 NVRSVESMSTCF
+72 MSTCF

-91 RQFDLKNTFY
+91 RKFDLKNTFY
-101 RDENDVIDLNNVY
+101 RDENDVIDLKNVY
-114 AISAYA
+114 TISAYA

-129 KNTDVKSLKVKNTDV
+129 KNTDALS
-144 FSNRSYTSIN
+144 SCMSYMSIN
-154 KNAFTGSG
+154 KNIFAGSG
-162 LMAQPFVHG
+162 LMAQPFVNG

-189 VIPDETRNGI
+189 VIPDKNRNRI

-212 MVIHSEHTLSRI
+212 MVVHNEYTLSCI
-224 CRESGLPQNVVLK
+224 CYESGLPQNVVFK
-237 TNEYVIPGDIVALTH
+237 TNEYVIPGDIVDLAH
-252 KSSGSSYIHHFSIE
+252 KSSGASYVHHFSIE
-266 SPDYKEVDGVIYTS
+266 SPDYKEVDGIIYTS

-300 VTQIVCHAF
+300 VTQIACHAF
-309 SKSHLKSVRLP
+309 FKSHLKSVRLP

-325 IQRGAFEGCKMLE
+325 IQKGAFEDCKMLE

-356 CESLKSVV
+356 CKSLKSVV

-399 FGTDIKRLCLPE
+399 SGTDIKRLCLPE

-431 IFHRN
+431 IFHKS
-436 IVSSISVPGSY
+436 IVSSISVQGYYSKVTDSY
-447 RKPDTCVKLEI
+447 VKLEI

-491 SCTFWDCA
+491 FCTFWDCA

-516 NDEYAK
+516 NDAYAK

-556 ITLKTLLP
+556 VTLKTLLP

-583 SRGIAKEN
+583 SKGIAKEN

>member
-23 DMSIHDGVEEVEL
+23 DMSILDGVEEVEL

-72 NVRSVESMSTCF
+72 HVRSVESMSTYF

-91 RQFDLKNTFY
+91 QGFNLKNTFY
-101 RDENDVIDLNNVY
+101 RDENDVIDLNNVH

-129 KNTDVKSLKVKNTDV
+129 KNAGTLLGPQ
-144 FSNRSYTSIN
+144 FIA
-154 KNAFTGSG
+154 KNAFACSAF
-162 LMAQPFVHG
+162 MEQPFTLG

-177 IVIAIDETADEV
+177 IVIAIDETADEIV
-189 VIPDETRNGI
+189 VPDENGNRI
-199 IFLYGIPLHKIKK
+199 IFLDGIPLYKIKK
-212 MVIHSEHTLSRI
+212 MVIHNKYTLFHI
-224 CRESGLPQNVVLK
+224 CYESGLPQNVVFK

-252 KSSGSSYIHHFSIE
+252 KSSGASYVHHFSIE
-266 SPDYKEVDGVIYTS
+266 SPDYKEVDGIIYTS

-300 VTQIVCHAF
+300 VTQIACHAF
-309 SKSHLKSVRLP
+309 FKSHLKSVRLP

-325 IQRGAFEGCKMLE
+325 IQRGAFEDCKMLE

-345 LTDIGIDVFRG
+345 LTDIGVDVFRG
-356 CESLKSVV
+356 CKSLKSVV

-369 KLIKQ
+369 KLIEQ

-399 FGTDIKRLCLPE
+399 SGTDIKRLCLPE
-411 SIKNV
+411 SIKDV

-431 IFHRN
+431 ILHRN
-436 IVSSISVPGSY
+436 IVSSISVKGYYSKVTDSY
-447 RKPDTCVKLEI
+447 VKLEI

-516 NDEYAK
+516 NDAYAK

-556 ITLKTLLP
+556 VTLKTLLP

-583 SRGIAKEN
+583 SKGIAKEN

>member
-23 DMSIHDGVEEVEL
+23 DMNILDGVEKVEL

-47 CFPDVKKLIVG
+47 RFPDVKKLIVG

-72 NVRSVESMSTCF
+72 NVRSVESMSTYF

-91 RQFDLKNTFY
+91 RESNLKNTFY

-114 AISAYA
+114 TISAYA

-129 KNTDVKSLKVKNTDV
+129 KNADTLPG
-144 FSNRSYTSIN
+144 YMSIS
-154 KNAFTGSG
+154 KNAFAGSG
-162 LMAQPFVHG
+162 LMAQSFVNG

-177 IVIAIDETADEV
+177 IVIAIDETADEIV
-189 VIPDETRNGI
+189 VPDENGNRI

-237 TNEYVIPGDIVALTH
+237 TNEYVIPGDIVALAH
-252 KSSGSSYIHHFSIE
+252 KSSVASYIHHFSIE
-266 SPDYKEVDGVIYTS
+266 SPDYKEVDGIIYTS

-286 SCSIDADDVTIPEG
+286 SCSIDVDDVTIPEG
-300 VTQIVCHAF
+300 VTQIACHAF
-309 SKSHLKSVRLP
+309 FKSHLKSVRLP

-325 IQRGAFEGCKMLE
+325 IQRGAFEDCKMLE

-345 LTDIGIDVFRG
+345 LTDIGVDVFRG
-356 CESLKSVV
+356 CKSLKSVV

-399 FGTDIKRLCLPE
+399 SGTDIKRLCLPE
-411 SIKNV
+411 SIKDV

-431 IFHRN
+431 ILHRN
-436 IVSSISVPGSY
+436 IVSSISVKGYYSKVTDSY
-447 RKPDTCVKLEI
+447 VKLEN

-516 NDEYAK
+516 NDAYAK

-533 KRLLDEGDEERAV
+533 KRLLDEGDEKRAV

-556 ITLKTLLP
+556 VTLKTLLP
-564 IAKEKE
+564 IAKKKE

-583 SRGIAKEN
+583 SKGIAKEN

>member
-23 DMSIHDGVEEVEL
+23 DMSILDGVEEVEL

-91 RQFDLKNTFY
+91 RKCDLKNTFY

-129 KNTDVKSLKVKNTDV
+129 KNADTLLGPQLIDKNS
-144 FSNRSYTSIN
+144 F
-154 KNAFTGSG
+154 AGSG
-162 LMAQPFVHG
+162 LMAQPFVNG

-177 IVIAIDETADEV
+177 IVIAIDETADEIV
-189 VIPDETRNGI
+189 VPDENGNRI
-199 IFLYGIPLHKIKK
+199 IFLYGIPLYKIKK
-212 MVIHSEHTLSRI
+212 MIIHNEYTLSCI
-224 CRESGLPQNVVLK
+224 CYESGLPQNVVLK
-237 TNEYVIPGDIVALTH
+237 TNEYVIPGDIVALAH
-252 KSSGSSYIHHFSIE
+252 KSSGASYVHHFSIE
-266 SPDYKEVDGVIYTS
+266 SPDYKEVDGIIYTS

-286 SCSIDADDVTIPEG
+286 SCSIDTDDVTIPEG
-300 VTQIVCHAF
+300 VTQIACHAF
-309 SKSHLKSVRLP
+309 FKSHLKSVRFP
-320 DSLSD
+320 DSLSN

>member
-1 MDKKIVLQDGV
+1 M

-23 DMSIHDGVEEVEL
+23 DMSILDGVEEVEL

-72 NVRSVESMSTCF
+72 HVRSVESMSKCF

-91 RQFDLKNTFY
+91 RKFDLKNAFY

-129 KNTDVKSLKVKNTDV
+129 KNADTLLSQDTLLGPQ
-144 FSNRSYTSIN
+144 FIA
-154 KNAFTGSG
+154 KNAFAGSAF
-162 LMAQPFVHG
+162 MEQPFTLG

-177 IVIAIDETADEV
+177 IVIAIDETADEIV
-189 VIPDETRNGI
+189 VPDENGNRI
-199 IFLYGIPLHKIKK
+199 IFLDGIPLYKIKK
-212 MVIHSEHTLSRI
+212 MVIHNEYTLSCI
-224 CRESGLPQNVVLK
+224 CYESGLPQNVVFK
-237 TNEYVIPGDIVALTH
+237 TNEYVIPGDIVDLAH
-252 KSSGSSYIHHFSIE
+252 KSSGASYVHHFSIE
-266 SPDYKEVDGVIYTS
+266 SPDYKEVDGIIYTS

-300 VTQIVCHAF
+300 VTQIACHAF
-309 SKSHLKSVRLP
+309 FKSHLKSVRLP
-320 DSLSD
+320 DSLSN
-325 IQRGAFEGCKMLE
+325 IQRGAFEDCKMLE

-356 CESLKSVV
+356 CKSLKSVV

-374 NAFMNSGLESIVL
+374 NAFMNSGLESILL

-399 FGTDIKRLCLPE
+399 SGTDIKRLCLPE
-411 SIKNV
+411 SIKDV

-431 IFHRN
+431 ILHRN
-436 IVSSISVPGSY
+436 IVSSISVKGYYSKVTDLY
-447 RKPDTCVKLEI
+447 VKLEI

-481 EAFFTDPTTE
+481 EAFFTDSTTE

-499 YSAKGKENLAFW
+499 YSAKGKENLAFG

-516 NDEYAK
+516 NDAYAK

-533 KRLLDEGDEERAV
+533 KRLLDEGDEKRAV

-556 ITLKTLLP
+556 VTLKTLLP

-583 SRGIAKEN
+583 SKGIAKEN

>member
-23 DMSIHDGVEEVEL
+23 DMSILDGVEEVEL

-72 NVRSVESMSTCF
+72 HVRSVESMSTYF

-91 RQFDLKNTFY
+91 QGFNLKNTFY
-101 RDENDVIDLNNVY
+101 RDENDVIDLNNVH

-129 KNTDVKSLKVKNTDV
+129 KNAGTLLGPQ
-144 FSNRSYTSIN
+144 FIA
-154 KNAFTGSG
+154 KNAFACSAF
-162 LMAQPFVHG
+162 MEQPFTLG

-177 IVIAIDETADEV
+177 IVIAIDETADEIV
-189 VIPDETRNGI
+189 VPDENGNRI
-199 IFLYGIPLHKIKK
+199 IFLDGIPLYKIKK
-212 MVIHSEHTLSRI
+212 MVIHNKYTLFHI
-224 CRESGLPQNVVLK
+224 CYESGLPQNVVFK

-252 KSSGSSYIHHFSIE
+252 KSSGASYVHHFSIE
-266 SPDYKEVDGVIYTS
+266 SPDYKEVDGIIYTS

-300 VTQIVCHAF
+300 VTQIAYHAF
-309 SKSHLKSVRLP
+309 YWSHLKSVRLP
-320 DSLSD
+320 DSLSN

-345 LTDIGIDVFRG
+345 LANIGIEVFRE

-364 LPPQI
+364 LSPQI
-369 KLIKQ
+369 KLIEQ

-399 FGTDIKRLCLPE
+399 SGTDIKRLCLPE
-411 SIKNV
+411 SIKDV
-416 ETWFVNDTIESVSSP
+416 GPWFVNDTIESVSSP
-431 IFHRN
+431 IFHKN

-458 SGKYAYLPKCIKPGM
+458 SEKYAYLPKRVKPSM

-481 EAFFTDPTTE
+481 ESFFTDPTTE

-499 YSAKGKENLAFW
+499 YSAREKENLAFL

-546 DFLKTGFVSK
+546 DFLKTGFVPK

-570 QTTVQSYILEQMN
+570 QTAVQSYILEQMN

>member
-1 MDKKIVLQDGV
+1 MDKKIVLQ
-12 TFSYDNDGVVR
+12 NGVVFTY
-23 DMSIHDGVEEVEL
+23 DSDDGSDIVHDINIPDGVEEVEL
-36 YMDVAMEDTRK
+36 CMDVAMEDTQK
-47 CFPDVKKLIVG
+47 CFPDVKKLIVRK
-58 SGVSMIDI
+58 GVSMIDI

-91 RQFDLKNTFY
+91 RKFDLKNTFY
-101 RDENDVIDLNNVY
+101 RDENDVIDLKNVY
-114 AISAYA
+114 TISAYA

-129 KNTDVKSLKVKNTDV
+129 KNTDALS
-144 FSNRSYTSIN
+144 SCMSYMSIN
-154 KNAFTGSG
+154 KNIFAGSG
-162 LMAQPFVHG
+162 LMAQPFVNG

-189 VIPDETRNGI
+189 VIPDKNRNRI

-212 MVIHSEHTLSRI
+212 MVVHNEYTLSCI
-224 CRESGLPQNVVLK
+224 CYESGLPQNVVFK
-237 TNEYVIPGDIVALTH
+237 TNEYVIPGDIVDLAH
-252 KSSGSSYIHHFSIE
+252 KSSGASYVHHFSIE
-266 SPDYKEVDGVIYTS
+266 SPDYKEVDGIIYTS

-300 VTQIVCHAF
+300 VTQIACHAF
-309 SKSHLKSVRLP
+309 FKSHLKSVRLP

-345 LTDIGIDVFRG
+345 LTDIGIEAFRG

-399 FGTDIKRLCLPE
+399 SGTNIKRLCLPE
-411 SIKNV
+411 SIKDV
-416 ETWFVNDTIESVSSP
+416 EPWFVNGTIESVSSP

-436 IVSSISVPGSY
+436 IVSSISVRGYYSKVVDSY
-447 RKPDTCVKLEI
+447 VKLEI

-499 YSAKGKENLAFW
+499 YSAGGKENLAFW

-533 KRLLDEGDEERAV
+533 KRLLDEGDEEKAV

-570 QTTVQSYILEQMN
+570 QTAVQSYILEQMN
-583 SRGIAKEN
+583 SKGIAKEN